1 MPAEV
6 VQSYGALVLDKVRA
20 LLIQRGSKGIAGLSR
35 KFRSLDVWLYVLFII
50 HNEIYSGRM
59 TDRSR

>member
-35 KFRSLDVWLYVLFII
+35 KFRSLDVWLCMLFVVL
-50 HNEIYSGRM
+50 NEIYSGRM